1 MEYNTN
7 RNKLIIKEYGRNV
20 QKMIEYAMLLH
31 DRDLRTETA
40 KGIIKVMSQINPEV
54 KENTENSNKT
64 NHSEDYWR
72 KLWDHMFIISNYKL
86 DVDAPFPKPDPV
98 SENVK
103 TKGHQYYKDKISF
116 KTYGRHMEKIVK
128 VVSDYPLEQRM
139 VLGKMLA
146 NHLKKLY
153 LLHNR
158 NTVKDILIIDHL
170 KMLSDGKIDLPET
183 TILEQTRDLMKIN
196 STNFNKPQVFDYK
209 KNKKKKKKK
218 PGTGSYSGGN
228 SNNYSNNSSN
238 NYSNNNTNN
247 YHNNNKNITKS

>member
-1 MEYNTN
+1 MEYNTK

-20 QKMIEYAMLLH
+20 QKMIEYALQIH

-40 KGIIKVMSQINPEV
+40 KGIVKVMSQINPEV
-54 KENTENSNKT
+54 KETVDNPYKS

-72 KLWDHMFIISNYKL
+72 KLWDHLFIISDYKL
-86 DVDAPFPKPDPV
+86 DIDAPFPKPELQV
-98 SENVK
+98 TEAK
-103 TKGHQYYKDKISF
+103 YRAHQYYKGKISF

-128 VVSDYPLEQRM
+128 VVSSYPEEQKM

-170 KMLSDGKIDLPET
+170 KMLSEGKIDLPET

-196 STNFNKPQVFDYK
+196 STNYNKPQVFDYK
-209 KNKKKKKKK
+209 KKKKKKKK
-218 PGTGSYSGGN
+218 
-228 SNNYSNNSSN
+228 NNSSN
-238 NYSNNNTNN
+238 SNY
-247 YHNNNKNITKS
+247 KPFTKS